1 MDYAAKL
8 KDHTEILD
16 RRLTIPFS
24 PFSSFKWTEP
34 IRTKKVVLVPTI
46 YADQQYFQTIDKEY
60 VTESSVI
67 LPDCKA
73 ADDARQFAGWTSVF
87 CSDIHTSDPVIPPGV
102 PFVPSC
108 VYTELKPCFTEKS
121 SLFGSHTRYVFIRDE
136 QQAGQHASATS
147 DSSIELDFTQALVD
161 IGYDPK
167 DYSRIAVGECQV
179 EVMIRALIP
188 PKIVYN
194 GGAGLNAPYTPLNQ
208 RVPNYVKEDVSIY
221 GKSSSDAIS
230 LGRCIAAGDVR
241 ESTGTESRDPSDRTA
256 LLIYHDVTFDLNLE
270 GDKATATVVCHPAEG
285 GGYVTGISV
294 SVYGTAI
301 AVYP

>member
-24 PFSSFKWTEP
+24 PFASFKWTEP

-60 VTESSVI
+60 ATESSVI

-73 ADDARQFAGWTSVF
+73 ADDARQFVGWTSVF

-102 PFVPSC
+102 PFEPSC
-108 VYTELKPCFTEKS
+108 AYTELKPCFTEKS
-121 SLFGSHTRYVFIRDE
+121 SLFGSHTRYVFIQAE
-136 QQAGQHASATS
+136 QQAGPHASAES

-161 IGYDPK
+161 VGYDPN
-167 DYSRIAVGECQV
+167 DYSRIAVCVGPV
-179 EVMIRALIP
+179 AVRVRSLIP

-194 GGAGLNAPYTPLNQ
+194 GGTPNAPYTPSNM
-208 RVPNYVKEDVSIY
+208 RFPNYVKEDVSIY
-221 GKSSSDAIS
+221 GKTAADALS
-230 LGRCIAAGDVR
+230 LGRCTAAGDMTD
-241 ESTGTESRDPSDRTA
+241 SGIESRDPADRTG
-256 LLIYHDVTFDLNLE
+256 LLVANDVTFDLDLE

-285 GGYVTGISV
+285 GRYVTGISV
-294 SVYGTAI
+294 SVYCTVIG
-301 AVYP
+301 VYP

>member
-1 MDYAAKL
+1 MDYAEKL
-8 KDHTEILD
+8 KDRTEVSD

-24 PFSSFKWTEP
+24 PFAAFKWTEP

-73 ADDARQFAGWTSVF
+73 ADDTRQFAGWTSVF
-87 CSDIHTSDPVIPPGV
+87 CSDVHTSDPVIPPGV

-136 QQAGQHASATS
+136 QQAGPHASATS

-161 IGYDPK
+161 TGYDPK

-179 EVMIRALIP
+179 EVRVSALIP
-188 PKIVYN
+188 PRIWYD
-194 GGAGLNAPYTPLNQ
+194 GGAGLNAPYTPTGQ

-221 GKSSSDAIS
+221 GQSLDDTIS
-230 LGRCIAAGDVR
+230 LGRCTAAGDAR
-241 ESTGTESRDPSDRTA
+241 KGTGTESRDPSDRTA
-256 LLIYHDVTFDLNLE
+256 LIIVHDVTFDLGIE
-270 GDKATATVVCHPAEG
+270 GDKATATVVCHPVEG

-294 SVYGTAI
+294 SVQATAI